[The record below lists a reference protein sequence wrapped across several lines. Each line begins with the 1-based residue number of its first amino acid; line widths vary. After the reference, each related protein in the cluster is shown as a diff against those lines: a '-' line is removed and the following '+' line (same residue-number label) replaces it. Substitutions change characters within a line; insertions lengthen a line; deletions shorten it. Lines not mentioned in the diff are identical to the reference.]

1 VKAITAIIHGRVQG
15 VWFRGSTQQKANE
28 LGITGWVKNTLEG
41 NVELEAHGEKVQLE
55 VFIAWLF
62 KGPKYSQVEHV
73 DVEWIGSNTQFYSFN
88 IKH

>member
-1 VKAITAIIHGRVQG
+1 MKAITAIIHGRVQG

-62 KGPKYSQVEHV
+62 KGPKYSKVKHV
-73 DVEWIGSNTQFYSFN
+73 DVEWIGSNTQFSSFN

>member
-41 NVELEAHGEKVQLE
+41 MLNLRRMARKC
-55 VFIAWLF
+55 
-62 KGPKYSQVEHV
+62 S
-73 DVEWIGSNTQFYSFN
+73 
-88 IKH
+88 

>member
-1 VKAITAIIHGRVQG
+1 MKAITAIIHGRVQG

>member
-55 VFIAWLF
+55 FFIAWLF

>member
-1 VKAITAIIHGRVQG
+1 MKAITAIIHGRVQG

-73 DVEWIGSNTQFYSFN
+73 DVEWIG
-88 IKH
+88 